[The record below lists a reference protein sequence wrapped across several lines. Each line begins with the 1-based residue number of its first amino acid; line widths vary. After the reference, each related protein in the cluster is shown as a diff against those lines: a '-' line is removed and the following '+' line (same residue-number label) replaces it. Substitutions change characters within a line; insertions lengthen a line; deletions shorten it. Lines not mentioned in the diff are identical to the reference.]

1 MFTMNQDDISNF
13 ILDNLELYIIVTILV
28 IIWVIKSIKKNSSNR
43 APIRRKKNIDDLIK
57 NDPTLQKLDQEIGDL
72 NRAAAKRLLKDRK
85 YVAMMKANGIDIE
98 DDFIFD
104 KSEVLNDFKNTLFSD
119 KEGFAMPAP
128 DELLD
133 FINERLMWEKRITK
147 SNYSK
152 IESMIEKWESF
163 LNDEYDNF
171 KDPMPYDFENAEE
184 YEKELKKVETKKK
197 NFNSKDTKIRNQI
210 LNLLSKALED

>member
-1 MFTMNQDDISNF
+1 MNRDDISNF
-13 ILDNLELYIIVTILV
+13 ILDNLELYLVITILV
-28 IIWVIKSIKKNSSNR
+28 IIWVIKSAKKNNPNGT
-43 APIRRKKNIDDLIK
+43 PIRRKKNIDDLIK
-57 NDPTLQKLDQEIGDL
+57 NDPTLQKLDEEIGNL

-85 YVAMMKANGIDIE
+85 SVAIMKANGIDIE
-98 DDFIFD
+98 DNFEFD
-104 KSEVLNDFKNTLFSD
+104 KTEVLNDFKNTLFSD

-197 NFNSKDTKIRNQI
+197 NFNSKDSKIRNQI

>member
-28 IIWVIKSIKKNSSNR
+28 IIWVIKSTKKNSPNG

-72 NRAAAKRLLKDRK
+72 NRAATKRLLKDRK
-85 YVAMMKANGIDIE
+85 SVAMMKANGIDIE

-128 DELLD
+128 DELID

>member
-28 IIWVIKSIKKNSSNR
+28 IIWVIKSTKKNSPNG

-85 YVAMMKANGIDIE
+85 SVAMMKANGIDIE

-128 DELLD
+128 DELID

>member
-1 MFTMNQDDISNF
+1 MNRDDISNF
-13 ILDNLELYIIVTILV
+13 ILDNLELYLVITILV
-28 IIWVIKSIKKNSSNR
+28 IIWVIKSAKKNNPNGT
-43 APIRRKKNIDDLIK
+43 PIRRKKNIDDLIK
-57 NDPTLQKLDQEIGDL
+57 NDPTLQKLDEEIGNL

-85 YVAMMKANGIDIE
+85 SVAIMKANGIDIE
-98 DDFIFD
+98 DNFEFD
-104 KSEVLNDFKNTLFSD
+104 KTEVLNDFKNTLFSD

-197 NFNSKDTKIRNQI
+197 NFNSKDSKIRNQI
-210 LNLLSKALED
+210 LNLLSKTLED

>member
-28 IIWVIKSIKKNSSNR
+28 IIWVIKSTKKNSPNG

-57 NDPTLQKLDQEIGDL
+57 NDPTLQKIDQEIGEL

-85 YVAMMKANGIDIE
+85 SVAMMKANGIDIE

>member
-1 MFTMNQDDISNF
+1 MNRDDISNF
-13 ILDNLELYIIVTILV
+13 ILDNLELYLVITILV
-28 IIWVIKSIKKNSSNR
+28 IIWVIKSAKKNNLNGT
-43 APIRRKKNIDDLIK
+43 PIRRKKNIDDLIK
-57 NDPTLQKLDQEIGDL
+57 NDPTLQKLDEEIGNL

-85 YVAMMKANGIDIE
+85 SVAIMKANGIDIE
-98 DDFIFD
+98 DNFEFD
-104 KSEVLNDFKNTLFSD
+104 KTEVLNDFKNTLFSD

-197 NFNSKDTKIRNQI
+197 NFNSKDSKIRNQI

>member
-1 MFTMNQDDISNF
+1 MNQDDISNF
-13 ILDNLELYIIVTILV
+13 ILDNLELYLVITILV
-28 IIWVIKSIKKNSSNR
+28 IIWVIKSAKNKNSNG

-57 NDPTLQKLDQEIGDL
+57 NDPTLQKLDEEIGNL

-85 YVAMMKANGIDIE
+85 SVAIMKANGIDIE
-98 DDFIFD
+98 DNFEFD
-104 KSEVLNDFKNTLFSD
+104 KTEVLNDFKNTLFSD